1 MLLLLVCF
9 VGEFVVIMIFSTIVI
24 LHYKYFA
31 FCHQFLFC
39 YYDNAC
45 CPVVTAV
52 VVVVAAAGAATFA
65 FHQWYDHHDNQM
77 LVPFSI
83 ITLSIFDSM
92 IGGVGDDAAAAAVD
106 FCCCFS
112 VLVVDTV
119 PVLMLLLA
127 YIITKTV
134 LFTKTRPGLL
144 ELQGLRDHSERRGI
158 LTDIVRS

>member
-1 MLLLLVCF
+1 
-9 VGEFVVIMIFSTIVI
+9 
-24 LHYKYFA
+24 
-31 FCHQFLFC
+31 
-39 YYDNAC
+39 
-45 CPVVTAV
+45 
-52 VVVVAAAGAATFA
+52 
-65 FHQWYDHHDNQM
+65 M

-92 IGGVGDDAAAAAVD
+92 IGGVGDDAAAAVD